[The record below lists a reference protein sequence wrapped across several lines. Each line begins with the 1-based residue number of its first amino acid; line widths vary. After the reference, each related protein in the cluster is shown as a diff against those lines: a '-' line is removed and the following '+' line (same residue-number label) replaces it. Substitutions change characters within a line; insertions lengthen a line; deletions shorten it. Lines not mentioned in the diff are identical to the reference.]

1 MRVRVCVCLCLCVC
15 VSVCLCLCVCV
26 SVCLCVRMES
36 PPGSFALHSHSST
49 PSSAPLS
56 EWLLAGGEARGSSW
70 PFAAA

>member
-1 MRVRVCVCLCLCVC
+1 MRVRVC
-15 VSVCLCLCVCV
+15 VCLCLCVCV